1 VSEPKPPDFRE
12 LVGEDLPEKERARL
26 ERVHDLL
33 VAAGPPPELPPS
45 LAEPTTE
52 APGAVVPFLPRRRIG
67 AAIGLA
73 AAVGLVA
80 FVGGFIAGRTGDQF
94 TKTFEVPMRGT
105 ALAPAASATIQVGKL
120 DESGNWPLKVMVRG
134 LKPLPKGSF
143 YEMYLSRKSRPA
155 ATCGTFTVSRPTAT
169 VRLNAPY
176 NLRTYDGWIVTRQTE
191 AGRGSHPIVLRT
203 TKI

>member
-12 LVGEDLPEKERARL
+12 LVGEDLPEEERARF

-52 APGAVVPFLPRRRIG
+52 GPGAVVPFLPRRRIG

-105 ALAPAASATIQVGKL
+105 ALAPGASATIQVGKL

-143 YEMYLSRKSRPA
+143 YEMYLSRKSRPV
-155 ATCGTFTVSRPTAT
+155 ATCGTFTITRPTAT

-191 AGRGSHPIVLRT
+191 AGGGSHPVVLRT
-203 TKI
+203 KKI

>member
-12 LVGEDLPEKERARL
+12 LVGEDLPEEERARL

-52 APGAVVPFLPRRRIG
+52 APGVVVPFLPRRRIG

-80 FVGGFIAGRTGDQF
+80 FVGGFIAGHTGEQF
-94 TKTFEVPMRGT
+94 RKTFERPMHGT
-105 ALAPAASATIQVGKL
+105 TLAPQASATIEIGKL
-120 DESGNWPLKVMVRG
+120 DESGNWPLKLDVRG

-143 YEMYLSRKSRPA
+143 YEMYLSKKGRPA
-155 ATCGTFTVSRPTAT
+155 ATCGTFTISRSTLS

-176 NLRTYDGWIVTRQTE
+176 SLRRYDGWIVTRETE
-191 AGRGSHPIVLRT
+191 AGGGSHPIVLRT
-203 TKI
+203 DKI